1 MDLFSSLITRD
12 RQWNRIS
19 LESLLAE
26 LRSAQVYDA
35 ERRLEVAQEEV
46 SILLSSTKVES
57 SSYRNSHLQVAIL
70 VYYNR

>member
-12 RQWNRIS
+12 RQWNRKS

-35 ERRLEVAQEEV
+35 ERRLQVAQEEV
-46 SILLSSTKVES
+46 SILLSSTKMES

-70 VYYNR
+70 VYYNG

>member
-35 ERRLEVAQEEV
+35 ERRLQVAQEEV